1 MLREND
7 QRNWPM
13 MTFQLLGMGFMA
25 LFVGALITS
34 SQAPARD

>member
-1 MLREND
+1 
-7 QRNWPM
+7 M